1 MFLAFVLFCVLFGRK
16 GYHLTAATLKTFQQ
30 NAQKDVKEADF
41 LLKEA
46 GAFLKET
53 KAKGKKLATQI
64 EAIESCAQSQIDHMK
79 HKAQQECAAL
89 MTQGAAA
96 ETAHVNA
103 LRQQLSRRLLAHG
116 TKVLSDQTTTLL
128 ARKAEANQQSHSLL
142 DTKQLQ
148 SLLHNRI

>member
-1 MFLAFVLFCVLFGRK
+1 M
-16 GYHLTAATLKTFQQ
+16 TATALKTFQQ

-46 GAFLKET
+46 SAFLKET
-53 KAKGKKLATQI
+53 KEKGKKLATQI
-64 EAIESCAQSQIDHMK
+64 EAIEACAQNQIDHMR

-103 LRQQLSRRLLAHG
+103 LRQELSGRLLAHG
-116 TKVLSDQTTTLL
+116 AKVLSDQTTALL
-128 ARKAEANQQSHSLL
+128 VRKADANSHPHFCL
-142 DTKQLQ
+142 DTKQLH